1 MFCAVLGIIFDFLLK
16 PSVYKAESEDALLQ
30 EYFSGTTRGVFCDI
44 GANQP
49 ESAVSYSFLKKGWSG
64 IAVDPLPANANL
76 LIEAGFD
83 VYCGAVTSSKYAEKG
98 LTTFFLAGGDAG
110 RKSSLESE
118 KIDPHLEQIE
128 IEVPLITLYDLLSN
142 HNIKKLDLLAIDVEG
157 HEVDVLD
164 TLPSDFSV
172 GLILIEDWARDL
184 KIDHTLTSKGY
195 KRVRRTGY
203 NSWYV
208 KKAVNF
214 NVSLWGKLHLLA
226 KLKWFNPIR
235 KRRFERKKEKS

>member
-1 MFCAVLGIIFDFLLK
+1 MMFFQKAVFNASVEGKLLGEF
-16 PSVYKAESEDALLQ
+16 
-30 EYFSGTTRGVFCDI
+30 FSAIEAGVFCDI
-44 GANQP
+44 GANTP
-49 ESAVSYSFLKKGWSG
+49 GSAVSMPFLKKGWSG
-64 IAVDPLPANANL
+64 VAVDPIPRNANL

-98 LTTFFLAGGDAG
+98 ITTFYLAGDDAG
-110 RKSSLESE
+110 RKSALDSE
-118 KIDPHLEQIE
+118 QIDPDLEQIE
-128 IEVPLITLYDLLSN
+128 IEVPLITLYDLLKK

-208 KKAVNF
+208 KKTVNF
-214 NVSLWGKLHLLA
+214 DVSLWGKLHLLA